1 MEVLKGIDMELD
13 RGEFCVLLGPSGS
26 GKSTLL
32 NIIGGI
38 DSADEGDICI
48 DGERMADM
56 KEKQLTLYRRKHL
69 GYIFQMY
76 NLIPNLTVR
85 ENIEVGAYLG
95 ERSLDVDELLHTL
108 GLYEHQRKLP
118 NQLSGG
124 QQQRTAIGRA
134 IVKNPDI
141 LLCDEPT
148 GALDYHTSK
157 EILRLIE
164 TVNQRYGN
172 TVIMVTHNDAIKKYG
187 RPRRT
192 AERRHDP
199 QELPQRKQ
207 DICRRA
213 GLVRRLY
220 RMKNPLTKRLARE
233 LKGNSENIWSYFC

>member
-1 MEVLKGIDMELD
+1 MFIEIRGIEKSFGQGSSRVRVLKGIDLTLD
-13 RGEFCVLLGPSGS
+13 KGEFCVLLGPSGS

-38 DSADEGDICI
+38 DSADAGDIVI
-48 DGERMADM
+48 NGEAMAHM
-56 KEKQLTLYRRKHL
+56 KEKQLTAYRRKHL

-95 ERSLDVDELLHTL
+95 DDPLDVDELLDTL
-108 GLYEHQRKLP
+108 GLYEHRRKLP

-148 GALDYHTSK
+148 GALDYATSK
-157 EILRLIE
+157 EILKLIE
-164 TVNQRYGN
+164 TVNLKYGN
-172 TVIMVTHNDAIKKYG
+172 TVIMVTHNAPIKDMADRVVRLRDG
-187 RPRRT
+187 MIQSSVRN
-192 AERRHDP
+192 ERR
-199 QELPQRKQ
+199 LP
-207 DICRRA
+207 A
-213 GLVRRLY
+213 EAL
-220 RMKNPLTKRLARE
+220 E
-233 LKGNSENIWSYFC
+233 W

>member
-1 MEVLKGIDMELD
+1 MFLEIRGIKKSFGTGDSHVNVLKGLD
-13 RGEFCVLLGPSGS
+13 LDIEKGEFCVLLGPSGS

-38 DSADEGDICI
+38 DAADEGSITI
-48 DGERMADM
+48 EGERLEDM
-56 KEKQLTLYRRKHL
+56 TEKKLSLYRRKHL

-85 ENIEVGAYLG
+85 ENIEVGAYLS
-95 ERSLDVDELLHTL
+95 EQQLDVDELLHTL

-157 EILRLIE
+157 EILKLIE

-172 TVIMVTHNDAIKKYG
+172 TIIMVTHNDAIKDMADRVVKLRDG
-187 RPRRT
+187 MI
-192 AERRHDP
+192 
-199 QELPQRKQ
+199 RKN
-207 DICRRA
+207 
-213 GLVRRLY
+213 Y
-220 RMKNPLTKRLARE
+220 RNEVKIPAIDLE
-233 LKGNSENIWSYFC
+233 W

>member
-1 MEVLKGIDMELD
+1 MFLEIRGIKKSFGTGDSHVNVLKGLD
-13 RGEFCVLLGPSGS
+13 LDIEKGEFCVLLGPSGS

-38 DSADEGDICI
+38 DAADEGSITI
-48 DGERMADM
+48 EGERLEDM
-56 KEKQLTLYRRKHL
+56 TEKKLSMYRRKHL

-85 ENIEVGAYLG
+85 ENIEVGAYLS
-95 ERSLDVDELLHTL
+95 EQPLDVDELLHTL

-157 EILRLIE
+157 EILKLIE

-172 TVIMVTHNDAIKKYG
+172 TIIMVTHNDAIKDMADRVVKLRDG
-187 RPRRT
+187 MI
-192 AERRHDP
+192 
-199 QELPQRKQ
+199 RKN
-207 DICRRA
+207 
-213 GLVRRLY
+213 Y
-220 RMKNPLTKRLARE
+220 RNEVKIPAIDLE
-233 LKGNSENIWSYFC
+233 W